1 MVLCAA
7 LAAGC
12 GRGGGDRECAPGVH
26 AVPDSLN
33 ARPLGVRGVELGWRD
48 RSEGLAWFVVERRD
62 PDTETFARVGLRPPG
77 VTSWEDWGLRPDS
90 SYRYRVRTASEG
102 GLSEPSDPIE
112 VQTLPTR
119 VPEPTVEVFDAMAVS
134 PGVTLFNVEDYHDV
148 ASVAVVMAVDEAGEV
163 VWHLEHTGQFVSETD
178 VFPNGDVLAQVGP
191 VFSRIDRKGDL
202 VDYMEEHFL
211 HHDVDVLPW
220 GNLLAITSRE
230 HAQLRAGLDREVKA
244 SDLYSRDDIME
255 IDPETG
261 EIVGSILFEGYV
273 GTDEFCPACIPVEV
287 VGGRDWI
294 HINALDYDLVQE
306 ALYVSVRNLDRI
318 YKMSYPEGEVE
329 WVMGD
334 GGDFGEGLFTH
345 QHNPYRIAPGR
356 MLVFDNGLHPGPFA
370 PDRSRVIEIEYDPE
384 ARAAR
389 IVWEYAGPPAFYSEA
404 QGDASLLANGNI
416 LVVDSAGP
424 RIVEITREGMPV
436 WELRMPKPYVFYKAH
451 RIENFP

>member
-1 MVLCAA
+1 
-7 LAAGC
+7 
-12 GRGGGDRECAPGVH
+12 
-26 AVPDSLN
+26 
-33 ARPLGVRGVELGWRD
+33 
-48 RSEGLAWFVVERRD
+48 
-62 PDTETFARVGLRPPG
+62 
-77 VTSWEDWGLRPDS
+77 
-90 SYRYRVRTASEG
+90 
-102 GLSEPSDPIE
+102 
-112 VQTLPTR
+112 
-119 VPEPTVEVFDAMAVS
+119 
-134 PGVTLFNVEDYHDV
+134 
-148 ASVAVVMAVDEAGEV
+148 
-163 VWHLEHTGQFVSETD
+163 VSETD
-178 VFPNGDVLAQVGP
+178 VFPGGDILAQVGP

-230 HAQLRAGLDREVKA
+230 FRLPYYRLPKTVNVSQ
-244 SDLYSRDDIME
+244 LYSRDDILE

-261 EIVGSILFEGYV
+261 AIVGVIAFEGYI
-273 GTDEFCPACIPVEV
+273 GTDEICPACITTEV

-294 HINALDYDLVQE
+294 HVNALDYDLAEQ
-306 ALYVSVRNLDRI
+306 ALYVSVRNLNRI
-318 YKMSYPEGEVE
+318 YKMSYPEAEVE

-356 MLVFDNGLHPGPFA
+356 MLVFDNGLHPDPFEE
-370 PDRSRVIEIEYDPE
+370 DRSRVIEIEYDPE

-389 IVWEYAGPPAFYSEA
+389 IVWEYDGPPTFYSEA

-424 RIVEITREGMPV
+424 RIVEITRDGMPV
-436 WELRMPKPYVFYKAH
+436 WELTMPKPYVFYKAH